1 MKARK
6 ANTRSLLALGLV
18 GAIALLAGPL
28 STAASAQ
35 TPPPPAATP
44 APAKEAVPGHS
55 ESIGLC
61 ADCHDQAKAFAGNP
75 HVRGASRKGL
85 PAAAPDPIKSNAVCE
100 SCHGDGTK
108 HMEAGGDKSL
118 IRALSG
124 RSGAEFCRTCHQ
136 ESTSHASFSTG
147 MHANSATV
155 NCLTCHSIH
164 KSDPKG
170 AHLNVKPTQ
179 ELCASCHANQAATI
193 RQKPF
198 THRPVNGV
206 MDCVSCHDPHGRPG
220 RESLKLTRAGEP
232 PCLTCHSEKRGPFVF
247 EHQPGLSATSAVAC
261 LECHEQHGSSNP
273 KMLKRANVFQLCLE
287 CHSRIQTDTFGSQP
301 PSFHN
306 ISLPRYRNCT
316 SCHVAIHGSNTSP
329 TLFK

>member
-6 ANTRSLLALGLV
+6 AQLRFFPALGLV
-18 GAIALLAGPL
+18 AILGLVTGPL
-28 STAASAQ
+28 ATAARAQ
-35 TPPPPAATP
+35 TPPPPPSPASALADAKAA
-44 APAKEAVPGHS
+44 APA
-55 ESIGLC
+55 LC
-61 ADCHDQAKAFAGNP
+61 VDCHDVQAKAFAGNP
-75 HVRGASRKGL
+75 HVRRGRKEP
-85 PAAAPDPIKSNAVCE
+85 PADPIKSNTVCE

-118 IRALSG
+118 IRVLSG
-124 RSGAEFCRTCHQ
+124 RAGADFCKTCHQ
-136 ESTSHASFSTG
+136 ESGSHASFATG
-147 MHANSATV
+147 MHSNSATV

-164 KSDPKG
+164 TPDPKG
-170 AHLNVKPTQ
+170 AHLNVKPTT
-179 ELCASCHANQAATI
+179 ELCATCHQTQAATI

-220 RESLKLTRAGEP
+220 RESMKLTRAGEP

-247 EHQPGLSATSAVAC
+247 EHQPGLSAASAADC
-261 LECHEQHGSSNP
+261 MQCHEQHGSSNP
-273 KMLKRANVFQLCLE
+273 KMLKRANVAQLCLE
-287 CHSRIQTDTFGSQP
+287 CHSRIQSDTLGSQP

-306 ISLPRYRNCT
+306 LSLPRYRNCT